1 MAQSPG
7 MMSLNSVG
15 TISPARPP
23 CFVIDPASVEMEKTV
38 IELRIRPK
46 DIRQIKVVTSAA
58 MTKMMEMKISQN
70 KMKAYTAMN

>member
-1 MAQSPG
+1 

-15 TISPARPP
+15 TISPACPP
-23 CFVIDPASVEMEKTV
+23 CFVIDPASVEMEKTL

>member
-1 MAQSPG
+1 

-15 TISPARPP
+15 TISPACPP

>member
-1 MAQSPG
+1 

>member
-1 MAQSPG
+1 

-15 TISPARPP
+15 TISPARTP